1 MYQVNLGPS
10 PYAGFADTQG
20 ENGFQECSHK
30 SWRTAAWA
38 LYGCKSRGLT
48 SATTLPYNH
57 PPANE
62 TSDISSYL
70 ISDSLS
76 FSLTFHLCAQ
86 SKYTTRLH
94 SGALY
99 LLLGISNFIIRVRGQ
114 MGWRGTETG
123 EGNGDEDEETE
134 ESRDFNWNSAVAG
147 DMLLIEGVCTQLK
160 QSCLFFPT
168 VTDLSDFFVHF
179 PLW

>member
-1 MYQVNLGPS
+1 MCTGTHSKSGVCTEELQQCWIYKFYQVNLGPS
-10 PYAGFADTQG
+10 PYSGFADTQG

-30 SWRTAAWA
+30 SCHTAAWA

-70 ISDSLS
+70 ISDSLF
-76 FSLTFHLCAQ
+76 FSLTFHLCLQ
-86 SKYTTRLH
+86 SEFITQPR

-99 LLLGISNFIIRVRGQ
+99 LRLGISKVIIRVRGWV
-114 MGWRGTETG
+114 GWRGTKTG
-123 EGNGDEDEETE
+123 GREWGRGVLTL
-134 ESRDFNWNSAVAG
+134 W
-147 DMLLIEGVCTQLK
+147 LI
-160 QSCLFFPT
+160 SFFLFIF
-168 VTDLSDFFVHF
+168 LF
-179 PLW
+179 